1 MPCFTEMENDTPAS
15 EKPLVDDDNEEERK
29 ATVMV
34 KAANLSNKV
43 RRRMSGRLASQLRG
57 VKLRTTETVERL
69 NFTVDLV
76 TCLSDTDLVVD
87 LAVAFAA

>member
-1 MPCFTEMENDTPAS
+1 MTCFTDMENDTSAT
-15 EKPLVDDDNEEERK
+15 EKPLVDDDGEEKK

-34 KAANLSNKV
+34 KATNLSNKV
-43 RRRMSGRLASQLRG
+43 RRRMSGRIASQLRG

-76 TCLSDTDLVVD
+76 M
-87 LAVAFAA
+87 